1 MTDTRARLNAALSDR
16 YRIERELGA
25 GGMATV
31 YLAHDLKHDR
41 DVAIKVLHPDLGAAL
56 GGERFLSEIR
66 TTARLQHPHIL
77 PLLDSGEAD
86 TLLYYVMPLVTGET
100 LRARLE
106 RERQLPVA
114 DAVRIARE
122 VASALDYAHR
132 QGVIH
137 RDIKPENIL
146 LHDGSALVADFGIA
160 LAVQQAGG
168 ARMTQTGLSLGTPQY
183 MSPEQAMGERSIDAR
198 SDIYALGAVLY
209 EMLAGDA
216 PFIGGSVQA
225 IVAKVLNEK
234 PTPLHTL
241 RDTVPES
248 VETAVLTA
256 LAKLPADRHATAA
269 AFSTAL
275 EVTSATSTTSGA
287 RRASAVPPTRT
298 SMMLRFAPW
307 LLAAGLALALAWQ
320 SRDSAT
326 SAVTSRQMVTLWKQ
340 AIASPLDVGA
350 SRLGNEAAIAPDG
363 STIIYT
369 DSSSSGRILM
379 RKARDA
385 AEATPIPGTERGL
398 SPFFSPDGKWI
409 GFLTQDGFL
418 RKVPADGGAGA
429 VTLLE
434 MKSISAYASS
444 AWLADGSIVVYE
456 GGEVIRVSSD
466 GAPLPAP
473 NVSASGVGAGTDQGN
488 DVVALSVLP
497 DARGFLFTICAGS
510 CSVGSSVWAYDAKA
524 DSAHLLLPQGLGAWY
539 APTGHLVYTSR
550 EGGLYASPFDLK
562 TLQLTGGSFS
572 VIDGV
577 IPSKFALSPSGA
589 VVYSIDRIADAPSAL
604 VWVSRDGRAEQV
616 DSSWRAAFE
625 YPAIAPDGQ
634 SLAVGLRDKST
645 ELWIWRND
653 RTRRRIRS
661 NVELNWRP
669 SWSSDGQSLAYVA
682 IREPEGGEPLL
693 ALPMITRADGT
704 GSAVPLDSSPG
715 RNYFEVELSRDGEW
729 VVFRV
734 DERGSALARGSKMYY
749 RRRSGD
755 TTLRVVPTGEGSA
768 LQPALSPDGK
778 WLAYGA
784 GALVGSREII
794 VQSFPDAEQ
803 RVVVSEEGGSEPR
816 WSANGRELFFRRG
829 GQMMVVSVPPEPVF
843 SPGPARALFSAVGY
857 RAARNRPQYDVTPDG
872 QRFLMIRENSASQVV
887 YVENWF
893 TELLAKAKQ

>member
-1 MTDTRARLNAALSDR
+1 MTDTRERLTAALADR
-16 YRIERELGA
+16 YRMERELGA

-31 YLAHDLKHDR
+31 FLAHDIKHDR

-56 GGERFLSEIR
+56 GGERFLTEIR

-86 TLLYYVMPLVTGET
+86 KLLYYVMPLVTGET

-114 DAVRIARE
+114 EAIRIARE

-137 RDIKPENIL
+137 RDIKPENVL

-241 RDTVPES
+241 RDTVPEA
-248 VETAVLTA
+248 VEAAVLTA

-269 AFSTAL
+269 AFATAL
-275 EVTSATSTTSGA
+275 EGASTTSMTSGA
-287 RRASAVPPTRT
+287 RRVTVDPTRT
-298 SMMLRFAPW
+298 SMLVRFAPW
-307 LLAAGLALALAWQ
+307 ALAAGLAVALAWQ
-320 SRDSAT
+320 ARDSAR
-326 SAVTSRQMVTLWKQ
+326 SAPTSRQMVTLWKQ
-340 AIASPLDVGA
+340 AIASPLDAGA

-363 STIIYT
+363 SAIIYT
-369 DSSSSGRILM
+369 DSTSSGRILM

-385 AEATPIPGTERGL
+385 AEASPIPGTERGL
-398 SPFFSPDGKWI
+398 SPFFSADGKWI

-418 RKVPADGGAGA
+418 RKVPAEGGAGA
-429 VTLLE
+429 VTLLK
-434 MKSISAYASS
+434 MNSASAYASS
-444 AWLADGSIVVYE
+444 AWMADGSIVIYE
-456 GGEVIRVSSD
+456 GGEIARVSSD
-466 GAPLPAP
+466 GALLPAP
-473 NVSASGVGAGTDQGN
+473 NVSASGVGTRADRGI
-488 DVVALSVLP
+488 DVVALSPLP
-497 DARGFLFTICAGS
+497 DARGFLFTICPGS

-524 DSAHLLLPQGLGAWY
+524 DSAHLVLPQGLGAWY

-550 EGGLYASPFDLK
+550 ESGLYASLFDLAS
-562 TLQLTGGSFS
+562 LQITGGSFS

-577 IPSKFALSPSGA
+577 IPSKFAFSPSGA
-589 VVYSIDRIADAPSAL
+589 ALYSIDRIADAPSAL
-604 VWVSRDGRAEQV
+604 VWISRDGRAEQV

-625 YPAIAPDGQ
+625 YPAIGPDGQ
-634 SLAVGLRDKST
+634 SLAVSLRGTTT
-645 ELWIWRND
+645 ELWIWRSD
-653 RTRRRIRS
+653 RSRRRVRS

-669 SWSSDGQSLAYVA
+669 SWSGDGRSLAFVA
-682 IREPEGGEPLL
+682 IREVNGNEPLN
-693 ALPMITRADGT
+693 AVPVIARADGT
-704 GSAVPLDSSPG
+704 GSAEPLVSDIKS
-715 RNYFEVELSRDGEW
+715 YFEVELSRDGGW
-729 VVFRV
+729 VVFRA
-734 DERGSALARGSKMYY
+734 DQTQGSLARLSTLYY

-755 TTLRVVPTGEGSA
+755 TTLRLVPTGDVSA

-778 WLAYGA
+778 WLAFGA
-784 GALVGSREII
+784 GNLVGSREII
-794 VQSFPDAEQ
+794 VQSFPDAQQ

-816 WSANGRELFFRRG
+816 WSGNGRELFFRRG
-829 GQMMVVSVPPEPVF
+829 GQMMAVSVSPGPVF
-843 SPGPARALFSAVGY
+843 SAGPPRALFSVDGY